1 MAEAMTGRANRW
13 VPGWLLVHVRRLV
26 RYGAVSIISSALGL
40 AVLGFLVGVRG
51 TSAGWANVIST
62 TFAAI
67 PSFELNRRWSWQGRS
82 GRAKVDQVV
91 PFFVMTFLGLGL
103 STYVVHW
110 AGLIATEHQLHR
122 FHRTVAIEGA
132 SLGTWAALWLVQ
144 YLILDRFLFRPPT
157 ARPEQHGL
165 ASLPIDPIDATAEA
179 IELVMPPDPLPPADD
194 LLATDTTNVAPVTSA
209 SPPVAEVEDPLH
221 P

>member
-1 MAEAMTGRANRW
+1 MAQAMTGRAKRL
-13 VPGWLLVHVRRLV
+13 VPSWLGQHLRRLA
-26 RYGAVSIISSALGL
+26 RYGAVSIISSVIGLG
-40 AVLGFLVGVRG
+40 VLGFLVGVRG

-62 TFAAI
+62 TVAAV

-110 AGLIATEHQLHR
+110 AGLIATEHQLHP

-144 YLILDRFLFRPPT
+144 YLVLDRILFRPL
-157 ARPEQHGL
+157 ARRNGEAEP
-165 ASLPIDPIDATAEA
+165 AAPPIDPVGAV
-179 IELVMPPDPLPPADD
+179 IELTLPPDIEIATPLAG
-194 LLATDTTNVAPVTSA
+194 AGDTPE
-209 SPPVAEVEDPLH
+209 P
-221 P
+221 